1 MQFQNLVSDSTDK
14 TPNHYLKLNQFPTD
28 LSSFCEQKDNYLN
41 INRITDIDIVNDFF
55 VIDLDL
61 ELMFR
66 EDSGEPLVGSFVEL
80 SI

>member
-1 MQFQNLVSDSTDK
+1 MQFQNSVFDSKDK
-14 TPNHYLKLNQFPTD
+14 ILNQHLNINEFQSD
-28 LSSFCEQKDNYLN
+28 YRSFCEQQNNYLD
-41 INRITDIDIVNDFF
+41 INRITDVEIENDFF

-66 EDSGEPLVGSFVEL
+66 EDSIEPMVGSFIEL